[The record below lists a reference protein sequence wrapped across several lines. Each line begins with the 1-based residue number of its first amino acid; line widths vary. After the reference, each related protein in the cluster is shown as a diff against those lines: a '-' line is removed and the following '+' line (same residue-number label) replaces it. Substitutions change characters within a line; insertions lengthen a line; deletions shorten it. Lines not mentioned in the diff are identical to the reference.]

1 MGLKEIGLILSV
13 GLTSS
18 IKGHCLAI
26 LCSAL
31 RFPFLRHSRLAVF
44 RYFTYCIGLQL
55 CDT

>member
-1 MGLKEIGLILSV
+1 MDLKEIGLILSV

-44 RYFTYCIGLQL
+44 RYFTFCIGLQL
-55 CDT
+55 YDT